1 MDAAD
6 VASLVAEILYLEDAG
21 LIDHGK
27 SIFLEYKMS
36 SLEFID
42 FAFELKTRSGKDIQP
57 EELWPVNEMMTDPA
71 FFVDG
76 QWTTEGVNKLR
87 QVFRCEDMPEQP
99 NRNFLLSLFSIE
111 YVMRRLGAD
120 T

>member
-1 MDAAD
+1 
-6 VASLVAEILYLEDAG
+6 
-21 LIDHGK
+21 
-27 SIFLEYKMS
+27 MS

-42 FAFELKTRSGKDIQP
+42 FAFELKARSGKDIQP

-76 QWTTEGVNKLR
+76 QWTTEGVNRLR
-87 QVFRCEDMPEQP
+87 LDFCCEDMPEQP
-99 NRNFLLSLFSIE
+99 DRHFLLSLFSIE